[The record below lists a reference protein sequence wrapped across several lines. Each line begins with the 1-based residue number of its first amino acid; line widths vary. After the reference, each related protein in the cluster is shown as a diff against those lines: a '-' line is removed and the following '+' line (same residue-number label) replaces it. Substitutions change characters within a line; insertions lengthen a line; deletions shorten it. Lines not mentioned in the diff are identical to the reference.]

1 MSNANNYDTYRFS
14 SRGPLI
20 TSFSLDRIVLHNNMM
35 GMQMPM
41 FAPANQQTTGDEVDL
56 QEIFADYLTEDY
68 SLPDPTSVS
77 SAQQQQVQ
85 QQLLAAQQHQQLAAN
100 AMAAQAQAAAQQQQH
115 QQHQQ
120 LSLPTRQGI
129 KTAWHTGSLPTVQQQ
144 QGRGGSQGNGMQQQG
159 QPPAKK
165 MRGEELYLPSEPVQ
179 QQQQTHQHQHQQ
191 QMGQKQQMENGGGEG
206 SVGQHNQSVTT
217 GGGGGMGRNN
227 VNAAAISMAH
237 QQQQWALAQ
246 AASGYGGLSS
256 RLGFTLPNNGTAV
269 VDMGS
274 NNTVVVVQQQQQQQQ
289 QHLPMQQQQQ
299 QQQGVMLPLGGIH
312 FPVGIGLKF
321 GTGGTVVSQVGS
333 MADPTTAVNNHVV
346 NSNIA
351 AMSNNLALAL
361 SEGAVNGS
369 DTRLAVS
376 NMQYG
381 VNPMSFPPSSNHLQ
395 QPQQPLQPFG
405 IMRQECEEQLAS
417 ERRLRNR
424 EHAKRSRVRKKF
436 MLESLQ
442 LQVRGLQDE
451 NSTLRMLVQQHIPH
465 EALNIIDTCC
475 SKSVLFADPM
485 GGLDDDDDEG
495 NNNTRRRP
503 QDQNG
508 NKTKDESDDTATK
521 SPSPTPLL
529 RSDFSLIESLTS
541 GQQNFVLSD
550 PRLPDN
556 PIVYAS
562 SGFYELTGYTR
573 EQVLGRNCR
582 FLQGSGTSRKA
593 VDILRTAVANGT
605 DATVCLLNYKADGTP
620 FWNQLFV
627 AALRDGDNCIV
638 NYVGVQTLIEPNAG
652 ATALEDKVNAA
663 HPILVGTEEDG
674 DYDKDQ
680 VEED

>member
-1 MSNANNYDTYRFS
+1 MSNANNY
-14 SRGPLI
+14 
-20 TSFSLDRIVLHNNMM
+20 RIVLHNNMM

-56 QEIFADYLTEDY
+56 QDIFADYLTEDY
-68 SLPDPTSVS
+68 SLPDPTSVT
-77 SAQQQQVQ
+77 SAQQQQQQQVQ
-85 QQLLAAQQHQQLAAN
+85 QQLLAAQQHQQQQHQQLAAN
-100 AMAAQAQAAAQQQQH
+100 AMAAQAQAAAQQQHQH
-115 QQHQQ
+115 QQQQHHQQ

-129 KTAWHTGSLPTVQQQ
+129 KTAWHTGTLPVVQQQ
-144 QGRGGSQGNGMQQQG
+144 QQGGGGGGSQGNGMQQQG

-179 QQQQTHQHQHQQ
+179 QQQPTHQHQQ
-191 QMGQKQQMENGGGEG
+191 QMGQMQQMENGGGGG
-206 SVGQHNQSVTT
+206 SVGQQNQSVTT

-227 VNAAAISMAH
+227 VNAAGISMAH

-246 AASGYGGLSS
+246 AASGFGGLSS
-256 RLGFTLPNNGTAV
+256 RLGFTLPNNGNAV

-299 QQQGVMLPLGGIH
+299 QQQGVMLPLGGVH

-321 GTGGTVVSQVGS
+321 GAGGTVLSQVGS

-346 NSNIA
+346 VNSNIA

-361 SEGAVNGS
+361 SQGAVNGNDS
-369 DTRLAVS
+369 RLAVS

-442 LQVRGLQDE
+442 VQVRGLQDE

-485 GGLDDDDDEG
+485 GGFDDDDDEDNNNN

-508 NKTKDESDDTATK
+508 NKTKDSDDSAAK
-521 SPSPTPLL
+521 SSSPTPLL

-582 FLQGSGTSRKA
+582 FLQGTGTNRKA

-680 VEED
+680 DEED